1 MAGLITLHNIDEM
14 TSADKLAAAFTSP
27 AGRALCADAATFMR
41 SIEEHTTTNPA
52 QQRALA
58 YAYLALL
65 GSVGSLA
72 DTAG

>member
-1 MAGLITLHNIDEM
+1 MAGLISLHNIAAM
-14 TSADKLAAAFTSP
+14 TDADRLAAAFTSP

-41 SIEEHTTTNPA
+41 SIENNCTTNPA

-65 GSVGSLA
+65 GSVASLA
-72 DTAG
+72 DTGG